1 MENMAPYSKAQEALT
16 YKVILKKNLEERSK
30 PRNKQLMKTQV
41 YDVNLALQR
50 NLIKHAFPS
59 LTSPRA
65 DVFS

>member
-16 YKVILKKNLEERSK
+16 YKVIVKKNLEERSR

-50 NLIKHAFPS
+50 NLIKRAFPS

-65 DVFS
+65 DASS